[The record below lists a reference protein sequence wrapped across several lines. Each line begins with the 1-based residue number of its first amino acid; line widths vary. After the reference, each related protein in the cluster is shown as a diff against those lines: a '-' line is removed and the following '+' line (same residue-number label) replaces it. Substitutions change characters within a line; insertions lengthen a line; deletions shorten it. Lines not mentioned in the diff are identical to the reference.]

1 MEFLFSILLL
11 TCCAGSSEEIQR
23 IPQFTP
29 AAERA
34 CNPAP
39 RKILFVGNSLTFTN
53 NLPLMVEKRASARGI
68 QIGTDMLAFPNYA
81 LEDHWF
87 DGEMEKLIRTCRY
100 EFVIVQQGPSS
111 QVDGL
116 EMLMKYGSQIKA
128 LCDQYDTKLVFFM
141 VWPAKINYY
150 TFPGVIRNYS
160 EAAGITSSLLCP
172 VGKAWKEYMDTTR
185 DFSYYGPDGFH
196 PSIKGSELAARMLM
210 ETMYP

>member
-1 MEFLFSILLL
+1 MGFLFGLLFL
-11 TCCAGSSEEIQR
+11 TCCEGSSNEIQLL
-23 IPQFTP
+23 PEFAPTV
-29 AAERA
+29 ERA

-53 NLPLMVEKRASARGI
+53 DLPLMVEKHASARGI
-68 QIGTDMLAFPNYA
+68 PIGTDMLAFPNYA

-100 EFVIVQQGPSS
+100 EFVIVQLGPSS
-111 QVDGL
+111 QGDGL
-116 EMLMKYGSQIKA
+116 EMLLNYGSKIKN

-141 VWPAKINYY
+141 VWPAKINYH

-160 EAAGITSSLLCP
+160 EAAGTTVSLLCP
-172 VGKAWKEYMDTTR
+172 VGKAWKQHMDATG

-196 PSIKGSELAARMLM
+196 PSIKGSELAARMLV

>member
-1 MEFLFSILLL
+1 MGFLFGLLFL
-11 TCCAGSSEEIQR
+11 TCCEGSSNEIQLL
-23 IPQFTP
+23 PEFAPTV
-29 AAERA
+29 ERA

-53 NLPLMVEKRASARGI
+53 DLPLMVEKRASAWGI
-68 QIGTDMLAFPNYA
+68 PIGTDMLAFPNYA

-111 QVDGL
+111 QGDGL
-116 EMLMKYGSQIKA
+116 EMLLNYGSKIKN

-141 VWPAKINYY
+141 VWPAKINYH
-150 TFPGVIRNYS
+150 TFPGVIRNYT
-160 EAAGITSSLLCP
+160 EAAGTTSSLLCP
-172 VGKAWKEYMDTTR
+172 VGKAWNQHMDATG

-196 PSIKGSELAARMLM
+196 PSIKGSELAARMLV